1 MPHETALPR
10 PGVVFVVDDDAAVR
24 RSLALLLR
32 SVNCS
37 VDEHESAES
46 FLTALP
52 PPEGAC
58 LLLDLRMPG
67 MDGLALQQELIR
79 RGVQMP
85 VVMITGH
92 GDVGQAVRAMKA
104 GAVDFIE
111 KPYDEATILAS
122 VATAQSLAR
131 EASQRGRG
139 EAEAIAK
146 VAALSPRER
155 DVLQGLIEGRSNKV
169 IAHDLGISPRTVE
182 IHRANMMER
191 LRARSLSEAVRIAL
205 AAGFTPGVE
214 G

>member
-37 VDEHESAES
+37 VEEHDSAES
-46 FLTALP
+46 FLATLP
-52 PPEGAC
+52 PPDGAC

-67 MDGLALQQELIR
+67 M
-79 RGVQMP
+79 QMP

-92 GDVGQAVRAMKA
+92 GDVGLAVRAMKA

-111 KPYDEATILAS
+111 KPYEEATILAS
-122 VATAQSLAR
+122 VATAQGLAR
-131 EASQRGRG
+131 EASLRGRG
-139 EAEAIAK
+139 EAEAIGK
-146 VAALSPRER
+146 VATLSPRER

-182 IHRANMMER
+182 VHRANVMKKMG
-191 LRARSLSEAVRIAL
+191 ANSLSQLVRMAL
-205 AAGFTPGVE
+205 LGGTS
-214 G
+214 